1 MSSFKPIS
9 LKKSRRI
16 PVLPIV
22 VVIFAIGI
30 VGGYLVYRYVF
41 SPDSGSR
48 WGQYPLFLQ
57 NPDRFQEVFLHA
69 GQRCGDSPFAFPTSG
84 VIFGL
89 WDQSYRIGHRHSG
102 VDIFGGTDPGVT
114 PVYAAYPGY
123 LTRKSDWVST
133 VIIRIPN
140 DPLQPNRQIWTY
152 YTHMASQEGES
163 FIVAD
168 FPQGTEEVYVE
179 AGRLLGYQGNYS
191 GDPVNPTG
199 MHLHFS
205 VVRDEGGMYLNEL
218 DINNTYDPSP
228 YFNLPMNQKSN
239 NGEFPVCDG
248 VVTYDDW

>member
-1 MSSFKPIS
+1 MSFKPIP
-9 LKKSRRI
+9 LKKTRRI

-22 VVIFAIGI
+22 VVIFVIGI
-30 VGGYLVYRYVF
+30 VGGYLIYRYVF

-57 NPDRFQEVFLHA
+57 NPDRFQEAMLKP
-69 GQRCGDSPFAFPTSG
+69 GQRCGDAPFAFPTSG

-89 WDQSYRIGHRHSG
+89 WDQSYRPGHRHSG
-102 VDIFGGTDPGVT
+102 IDIFGGTEPGVT

-123 LTRKSDWVST
+123 LTRRGDWIST
-133 VIIRIPN
+133 IIIRIPD
-140 DPLQPNRQIWTY
+140 DPLQPNQQIWTY
-152 YTHMASQEGES
+152 YTHMASQQGES
-163 FIVAD
+163 YIVED
-168 FPQGTEEVYVE
+168 FPPGTEEVYVE

-205 VVRDEGGMYLNEL
+205 VVRDEGGVYLNEL

-228 YFNLPMNQKSN
+228 YFNLPVNQKTN
-239 NGEFPVCDG
+239 RGEFPVCDG
-248 VVTYDDW
+248 VLTYEDW